1 MAIDWKAFY
10 ANGGYSNENSD
21 PQSYDDEDDYDDE
34 YIRYDD
40 QFLLVIFTRKTLLDT
55 YPIIS
60 QKHYLVVL
68 NCCNF
73 AVEGQLEV
81 AIQ

>member
-34 YIRYDD
+34 YDGYDD
-40 QFLLVIFTRKTLLDT
+40 
-55 YPIIS
+55 
-60 QKHYLVVL
+60 
-68 NCCNF
+68 
-73 AVEGQLEV
+73 
-81 AIQ
+81 

>member
-34 YIRYDD
+34 HELSDD
-40 QFLLVIFTRKTLLDT
+40 
-55 YPIIS
+55 
-60 QKHYLVVL
+60 
-68 NCCNF
+68 
-73 AVEGQLEV
+73 
-81 AIQ
+81 